1 MHLSSALTTTHN
13 PQGNNPPLACRS
25 SKKYQDLVRKS
36 GEPAP
41 APIVTLRKVE
51 EAQQA
56 QQPQQAQQAA
66 GFTVKPAVKSA
77 AAEAQQAQ
85 RAAEQ
90 EAEEEAE
97 DGEADEGS
105 EWETASEEEMET
117 DQKVGRGQQCVPG
130 VRQAGLHKRLVWVL

>member
-1 MHLSSALTTTHN
+1 MLLTRFL
-13 PQGNNPPLACRS
+13 PCCFLFFPFCS
-25 SKKYQDLVRKS
+25 SKKYQELVRKS

-56 QQPQQAQQAA
+56 QQAQQAPAQAQAQA

-77 AAEAQQAQ
+77 GAAAAQQAQ
-85 RAAEQ
+85 QAAAGEEGEEQ
-90 EAEEEAE
+90 E

-117 DQKVGRGQQCVPG
+117 DQKVGATAC
-130 VRQAGLHKRLVWVL
+130 WFW